1 VRRGITGSAV
11 QRQARSAFAECFR
24 ARLTRRV
31 PRTTIEGRTL
41 MKNTTD
47 VLIVGAGPVG
57 LLLAAELSRDGVELL
72 LIDHL
77 PKRAFFVRRLA

>member
-1 VRRGITGSAV
+1 
-11 QRQARSAFAECFR
+11 
-24 ARLTRRV
+24 
-31 PRTTIEGRTL
+31 